1 MIFPCIIV
9 FGTNLYPDSIFL
21 LAEVML
27 AVGDGQVQ
35 TDLSYQCP
43 QGPLGVMF
51 FLLIW
56 TGAFYGS
63 DYQKKGG
70 GLLKRHSIL

>member
-1 MIFPCIIV
+1 MVFPCIIV
-9 FGTNLYPDSIFL
+9 FGTNLYSDSIFL

-43 QGPLGVMF
+43 QGPLGVMVF
-51 FLLIW
+51 FADLDW
-56 TGAFYGS
+56 G
-63 DYQKKGG
+63 
-70 GLLKRHSIL
+70 ILWI

>member
-1 MIFPCIIV
+1 V
-9 FGTNLYPDSIFL
+9 FGTNLYSDSIFL

-43 QGPLGVMF
+43 QGPLGVMVF
-51 FLLIW
+51 FADLDW
-56 TGAFYGS
+56 G
-63 DYQKKGG
+63 
-70 GLLKRHSIL
+70 ILWI